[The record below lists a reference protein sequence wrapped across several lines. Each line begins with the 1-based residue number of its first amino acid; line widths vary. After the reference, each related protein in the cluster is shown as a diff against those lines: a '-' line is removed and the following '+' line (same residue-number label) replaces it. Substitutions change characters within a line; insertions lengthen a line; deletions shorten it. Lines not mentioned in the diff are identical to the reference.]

1 MQNLKIKIKS
11 GNAKFKNGKHKTG
24 HFAFQIVILIF
35 DIYIFNF
42 TSGRGCISPGR

>member
-24 HFAFQIVILIF
+24 HFTFFPPKDGCAYGANCHF
-35 DIYIFNF
+35 DF
-42 TSGRGCISPGR
+42 